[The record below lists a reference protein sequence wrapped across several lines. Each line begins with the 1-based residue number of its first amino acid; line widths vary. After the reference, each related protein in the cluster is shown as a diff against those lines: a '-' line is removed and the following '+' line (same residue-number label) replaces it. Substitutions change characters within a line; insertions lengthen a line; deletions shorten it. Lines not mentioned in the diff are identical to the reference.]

1 MSAGRSGKPPVA
13 AHTQKAFESDLQEVR
28 RKLLVMGATIEEQ
41 TASAMRSLT
50 DRDSAL
56 AEAVKDRDREV
67 NRLEVEIDE
76 ACRRILAL
84 RQPAASDLRLITT
97 ALKIVTDLERIGD
110 EAVNIAERALE
121 LNQAPALAL
130 AVDLPRLSTLAQEQ
144 VRSALDAFVT
154 SDARAAEEVL
164 KTDDQLDDLFV
175 RIFNQLLGYMMEDSR
190 AIRRAT
196 ALVSVSKYLE
206 RMGDHAVNV
215 AEMVIYMVRG
225 TDVRHPRS
233 RSLPLPS
240 ISRPDP

>member
-1 MSAGRSGKPPVA
+1 MT
-13 AHTQKAFESDLQEVR
+13 AHTNKNFEADLKELR

-41 TASAMRSLT
+41 VQHAMQALT
-50 DRDSAL
+50 GRDSAL
-56 AEAVKDRDREV
+56 AQAVRDGDREV
-67 NRLEVEIDE
+67 NRMEVEIDE
-76 ACRRILAL
+76 LCRRTLAL

-110 EAVNIAERALE
+110 EAVNLAERALE
-121 LNQAPALAL
+121 LNQVPPLAL
-130 AVDLPRLSTLAQEQ
+130 AVDLPRLSSLAQEQ
-144 VRSALDAFVT
+144 VQAALDAFVT
-154 SDARAAEEVL
+154 SDARAAEAVL
-164 KTDDQLDDLFV
+164 KADDQLDDLFV

-233 RSLPLPS
+233 RALAPVPGRKGL
-240 ISRPDP
+240 